1 MKNTE
6 IKINAQAAV
15 RHPLYNVAALNDL
28 TADIERET
36 FYITICKSLKTKRAK
51 LNVESAIKD
60 RNYAIQ
66 FLHCIAEDMHK
77 HFGDIAAVNTCLFAI
92 STAKK
97 VGEDVARKL
106 RRKALDKK
114 GFVLD
119 VLYRVFDYTT
129 QPRFVR
135 PKVDDFTD
143 KTYFVP
149 CTPDHEDAVA
159 VDEYPAMR
167 MTRKLGTILAELKAK
182 SAEQA
187 RRLADIDAR
196 IDALNAEITEFE
208 KANAEF
214 DLQAAANAPAP
225 TAKSLSGLHHSE
237 QIISELF
244 DDYFIDT
251 TAIMNSIL
259 DEYILQQRLTL
270 ARERLLREYQVAN
283 DVQEESR
290 LLRNRVDDIHSFLDD
305 YYDAAARLKNN
316 MDDADGL
323 AKQTLFTDMVG
334 KRMAL
339 RRALIA
345 IIDVLDTHSL
355 T

>member
-6 IKINAQAAV
+6 IKINAQAAAQ
-15 RHPLYNVAALNDL
+15 HPLYNAANINEM

-36 FYITICKSLKTKRAK
+36 FYITICKSLKTKCAK
-51 LNVESAIKD
+51 RCVENAIKNRD
-60 RNYAIQ
+60 YAIQ
-66 FLHCIAEDMHK
+66 FIHRAAEVIHK
-77 HFGDIAAVNTCLFAI
+77 DFRDLAAVNTCIFAI
-92 STAKK
+92 VTAKK

-106 RRKALDKK
+106 RRKALDKT
-114 GFVLD
+114 GFVYA
-119 VLYRVFDYTT
+119 VLYDEIKYTT

-167 MTRKLGTILAELKAK
+167 MTRKLSTILAELKAK
-182 SAEQA
+182 SDEQA

-196 IDALNAEITEFE
+196 IDALNAEIDEFE

-214 DLQAAANAPAP
+214 DLQAAADIPAP

-270 ARERLLREYQVAN
+270 ARERLSRKYQVAN